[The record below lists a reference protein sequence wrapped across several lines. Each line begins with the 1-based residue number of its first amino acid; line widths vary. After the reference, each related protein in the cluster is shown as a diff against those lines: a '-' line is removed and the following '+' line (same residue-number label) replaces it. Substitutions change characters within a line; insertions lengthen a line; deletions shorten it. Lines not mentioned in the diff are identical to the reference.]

1 MLDILKI
8 LLNILSEIQ
17 NTIMEKYINLFHI
30 VVGII
35 FVLIPSFIANKI
47 ITNAQLLYG
56 LEMLGAGIIIVHSLI
71 ILLYHYNKLKEIPDE
86 MVDDD
91 DTTNPPST
99 TGAPT
104 SSVSEEYDEMNN
116 LTMEEYTEKCKSD
129 TGCIPTNQSNFMK
142 DWCLREMKG
151 KFVSKKQNG
160 LCKTVCVHPTMCHL
174 LWPGGKGG

>member
-56 LEMLGAGIIIVHSLI
+56 LEMIGAGIIIVHSFI
-71 ILLYHYNKLKEIPDE
+71 ILLYHFNKVKEMADE
-86 MVDDD
+86 MVADD

-99 TGAPT
+99 TGAP
-104 SSVSEEYDEMNN
+104 V
-116 LTMEEYTEKCKSD
+116 MEGYKVGDWGTPGIGICNGGACAISHKWNPLQFPCCD
-129 TGCIPTNQSNFMK
+129 TCSKDNYNYWSGKCIPFSDAQKAEANK
-142 DWCLREMKG
+142 IR
-151 KFVSKKQNG
+151 VSKG
-160 LCKTVCVHPTMCHL
+160 LNPYK
-174 LWPGGKGG
+174 